1 MSQSQTSQAH
11 SPEPAHAAAAPTL
24 SLVDAMPTFA
34 PRHERDRQALE
45 ASRAVVGLYLRE
57 GTAELPVKL
66 LAEHAGLS
74 ERTFYRTFPTKE
86 DTIRPY
92 VEAGMY
98 HVVDQVREA
107 PLDRPLREVLIN
119 AHADLL
125 DAASAHGGVVFLE
138 LLRQNEPLRAV
149 WLKVIT
155 DAEAAFAE
163 VIAARLGVAPGSV
176 QARLAGAAVVT
187 AGRLALEPLSPG
199 QRASEVFEGC
209 LDLMGPA
216 LFERSPS

>member
-1 MSQSQTSQAH
+1 MIPSQTSQAE
-11 SPEPAHAAAAPTL
+11 SPDLAAPAL
-24 SLVDAMPTFA
+24 SAAGVLPTFP

-57 GTAELPVKL
+57 GTADLSVKQ

-92 VEAGMY
+92 VEAGLHY
-98 HVVDQVREA
+98 VVAQVQDA
-107 PLDRPLREVLIN
+107 PPQLPLREVLTR
-119 AHADLL
+119 AFAVPL
-125 DAASAHGGVVFLE
+125 DAAMAHGDGVFLAV
-138 LLRQNEPLRAV
+138 LRQNEPLRAV

-155 DAEAAFAE
+155 DAEVAFAE
-163 VIAARLGVAPGSV
+163 VIAGRLGISPSSA

-187 AGRLALEPLSPG
+187 AGRLALEPQTSGARP
-199 QRASEVFEGC
+199 SEVFEGC
-209 LDLMGPA
+209 LNLLGPA
-216 LFERSPS
+216 LFEPRPS

>member
-1 MSQSQTSQAH
+1 MSLSYTPQ
-11 SPEPAHAAAAPTL
+11 AAAPDAPAPDL
-24 SLVDAMPTFA
+24 SDSLPSFP

-45 ASRAVVGLYLRE
+45 ASRAVVGLYLKE
-57 GTAELPVKL
+57 GTAELSVRR

-92 VEAGMY
+92 VEAGLH
-98 HVVDQVREA
+98 HVVVQVRDA
-107 PLDRPLREVLIN
+107 PAGRPLREVLID
-119 AHADLL
+119 AHAGLL
-125 DAASAHGGVVFLE
+125 DAASAHGGAVFLE

-155 DAEAAFAE
+155 DAEVAFAE
-163 VIAARLGVAPGSV
+163 VIAERLGVAPGSV

-187 AGRLALEPLSPG
+187 AGRLSLEPPSAGTRP
-199 QRASEVFEGC
+199 SEVFEAC
-209 LDLMGPA
+209 LTLLGPG
-216 LFERSPS
+216 LFEAPRP

>member
-1 MSQSQTSQAH
+1 MNPSQTSQADTADSSEPLV
-11 SPEPAHAAAAPTL
+11 SPA
-24 SLVDAMPTFA
+24 DALPVFP
-34 PRHERDRQALE
+34 PRQERERQALE

-57 GTAELPVKL
+57 GTADLSVKL

-92 VEAGMY
+92 VEAGLH
-98 HVVDQVREA
+98 HVVAQVRAA
-107 PLDRPLREVLIN
+107 PPDRPLREVLIS

-125 DAASAHGGVVFLE
+125 DAASAQGGAVFLE

-149 WLKVIT
+149 WLMVIT
-155 DAEAAFAE
+155 DAEGAFAE
-163 VIAARLGVAPGSV
+163 VIAERLGVPAGST

-187 AGRLALEPLSPG
+187 AGRLALEPQTTGARP
-199 QRASEVFEGC
+199 SEVFERC
-209 LDLMGPA
+209 LDLLGPA
-216 LFERSPS
+216 LFGPSPI

>member
-1 MSQSQTSQAH
+1 MSLPPTTQADVA
-11 SPEPAHAAAAPTL
+11 EPGAPSLNLLHALP
-24 SLVDAMPTFA
+24 SFP

-45 ASRAVVGLYLRE
+45 ASRAVVGLYLNE
-57 GTAELPVKL
+57 GTAELSVKQ

-92 VEAGMY
+92 VEAGLH
-98 HVVDQVREA
+98 HVVAQVRDA
-107 PLDRPLREVLIN
+107 PADRPLREVLIG

-125 DAASAHGGVVFLE
+125 DAASAHGGVGFLE
-138 LLRQNEPLRAV
+138 LLRKNEPLRGV

-155 DAEAAFAE
+155 DAEVAFAE
-163 VIAARLGVAPGSV
+163 VIAGRLGISPGSI

-187 AGRLALEPLSPG
+187 AGRLALEPQAPG
-199 QRASEVFEGC
+199 TRPSEVFEGC
-209 LDLMGPA
+209 LDLLGPG
-216 LFERSPS
+216 LFAPRSS